1 MHCLARVFVLCT
13 LLVTPVAAEP
23 MPSPEG
29 VAFFEK
35 KIRPVLVAHCY
46 QCHSA
51 QAAQVKGGLLL
62 DTREGVLRGGESGAV
77 ILPQEPAKSLL
88 IQALR
93 YADNAPAMPPRSNC
107 LPKSLPTLPSGSS

>member
-1 MHCLARVFVLCT
+1 MIRPPHLIAVFS
-13 LLVTPVAAEP
+13 LLIAGATGAAAEP
-23 MPSPEG
+23 APSPEG

-51 QAAQVKGGLLL
+51 QAAQVKGGLQL
-62 DTREGVLRGGESGAV
+62 DTREGVLRGGESGV
-77 ILPQEPAKSLL
+77 VVVPKEPDKSLL

-93 YADNAPAMPPRSNC
+93 YSDD
-107 LPKSLPTLPSGSS
+107 